1 MESSALAPPGGQTEV
16 ERLRLEVHSKEEALN
31 ALKAKTKA
39 FVDNMRG
46 QLADEKKKVTTLEK
60 QLQDSTAAAAAVTTA
75 IPSTAAAAADNG
87 AEKQRL
93 SEEIEKLKKE
103 TSARENDFK
112 ARAKSYAD
120 SMNSQLEIERE
131 KVRALEQQLQQQK
144 EALDLAEAAAKTA
157 SEQSPKDLLGDL
169 APVNSHLDDE
179 FNALQA
185 QLNAANF
192 EMADLRERLRTV
204 ETQALQSTEESA
216 RAHQELEALR
226 LTAEQQLD
234 AFRQSSEQHRVRLQQ
249 EVESLKARESSLQNE
264 LSSKQTEVKIDETNR
279 VEAELAKLKDLE
291 YQLEQ
296 HKIENQHLQKQLSDK
311 DYHLEQLDSYR
322 QRADDSDA
330 KVLQSQGEI
339 ATLQSQLQ
347 ARQSEVSTLQ
357 SQLQAKSAELASF
370 SCTKCAELEEKL
382 SEITQLYE
390 KVNLGRSRSDSLI
403 AETQSQLG
411 EMQTIKQQYAASQER
426 LEDFMKQNM
435 KLNEMLSE
443 KEVEVTTLKTEMK
456 KWSVEM
462 SDLQTQHNVL
472 KTDNTE
478 HRQRSASVN
487 ADFQKAEESLKCLQ
501 AKCEELEKKNKDLSA
516 SIEAINADNKDKRQ
530 KAKTLVQSLVSEKT
544 NLQEAKSE
552 LQKEVD
558 RLRME
563 VNQRNVDNDQQLKQ
577 LRDETNEQASQNAST
592 VQCLTDE
599 IAALKRNLATVQE
612 SEKVQQ
618 RAKELAAAKREIED
632 SHKKRLAAKAETQK
646 LAVELEN
653 AHKCLDHIM
662 AHVNANCTEN
672 VQQIALV
679 QGQVKEAIQVLEK
692 RAAASNPHGKKET
705 TDDTDAESVRKAEEI
720 SGVRNGSVI
729 QNPGAK
735 RLEENVTRVSEQL
748 RLLVDITEQLC
759 DIAMEQNN
767 VNLKDVVV
775 NMLSHT
781 FTQCFSDKISNV
793 YSKADEAVSLLDAHT
808 PTSESSNSA
817 VKPIG

>member
-1 MESSALAPPGGQTEV
+1 MDPSATASPDGATEV
-16 ERLRLEVHSKEEALN
+16 ERLRMEVHSKEEALN

-39 FVDNMRG
+39 FVDNMRN
-46 QLADEKKKVTTLEK
+46 QLTDEKKKVTSLEK
-60 QLQDSTAAAAAVTTA
+60 QLQESTAAAATA
-75 IPSTAAAAADNG
+75 TPSSASADNG

-103 TSARENDFK
+103 TAARENDFK

-120 SMNSQLEIERE
+120 SMNSQLEMERE
-131 KVRALEQQLQQQK
+131 KVRNLEQQMQQQK
-144 EALDLAEAAAKTA
+144 EALTLAEAAVKTA
-157 SEQSPKDLLGDL
+157 NEQPKDLLADL
-169 APVNSHLDDE
+169 VPVNSHSDDE

-185 QLNAANF
+185 QLNSVNF
-192 EMADLRERLRTV
+192 EMAALREQLRTV
-204 ETQALQSTEESA
+204 EAEALQSSEENA
-216 RAHQELEALR
+216 RSYQELEALR
-226 LTAEQQLD
+226 VSTEQQLD
-234 AFRQSSEQHRVRLQQ
+234 ALRVSSEQQRVQLQE
-249 EVESLKARESSLQNE
+249 EVNSLRAQESSLQTE
-264 LSSKQTEVKIDETNR
+264 LSSKQAESKIEETSH
-279 VEAELAKLKDLE
+279 VEADLAKLKELE

-322 QRADDSDA
+322 QRADDSDT
-330 KVLQSQGEI
+330 KVIQSQGEI

-347 ARQSEVSTLQ
+347 ASQSEISMLQ
-357 SQLQAKSAELASF
+357 SQLQAKCDELTSF
-370 SCTKCAELEEKL
+370 SCTKCAELDEKL

-411 EMQTIKQQYAASQER
+411 EMQTIKQQYVASQER

-443 KEVEVTTLKTEMK
+443 KEVEVATLKAEMK

-462 SDLQTQHNVL
+462 SELQTQHNVL

-487 ADFQKAEESLKCLQ
+487 VDFQKTEESLKDLQ
-501 AKCEELEKKNKDLSA
+501 TKCGELEKKNKELST

-530 KAKTLVQSLVSEKT
+530 KAKALVQSLVGEKT

-563 VNQRNVDNDQQLKQ
+563 VNQRNVENDQQLKQ
-577 LRDETNEQASQNAST
+577 VRDETNEKASQNAST
-592 VQCLTDE
+592 VQSLTDE
-599 IAALKRNLATVQE
+599 IAALKRTLTTVQE

-632 SHKKRLAAKAETQK
+632 SNKKRLAAKAETQK

-662 AHVNANCTEN
+662 THVNANCTEN

-679 QGQVKEAIQVLEK
+679 QGHVKEAIQVLEK
-692 RAAASNPHGKKET
+692 RAATSNPQGKKQT
-705 TDDTDAESVRKAEEI
+705 PDDADAEVRKAEEI

-759 DIAMEQNN
+759 DIAMEQND

-781 FTQCFSDKISNV
+781 FTQCFSDKLANV
-793 YSKADEAVSLLDAHT
+793 YSKADEAVSLLDSHT
-808 PTSESSNSA
+808 PTSETSNSA
-817 VKPIG
+817 VRPIG